1 MAVLKHTSPTA
12 CPLAPKPK
20 PSSTGPSARTRA
32 AVAAGSAQ
40 AGAAGCESLMRSL
53 NLLPNPRP
61 RRGDLREAIAVLREK
76 INEAMKA
83 ALKAQDKLKLST
95 LRLVNA
101 AIKNADIEL
110 AAGKGP

>member
-20 PSSTGPSARTRA
+20 PSSTVPSASTSA

-53 NLLPNPRP
+53 NLLPNPP
-61 RRGDLREAIAVLREK
+61 RRGDLREAIAVLRGK

-95 LRLVNA
+95 LRLV
-101 AIKNADIEL
+101 
-110 AAGKGP
+110 